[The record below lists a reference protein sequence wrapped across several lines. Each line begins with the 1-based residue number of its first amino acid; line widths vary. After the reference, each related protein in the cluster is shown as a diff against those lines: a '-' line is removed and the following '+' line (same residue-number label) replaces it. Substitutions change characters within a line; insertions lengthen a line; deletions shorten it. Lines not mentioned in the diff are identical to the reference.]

1 MARKEYLS
9 YEERLRFDS
18 PPILTNLQRAIFL
31 QLPEWAEQYYK
42 TLTTAT
48 NQVGFLMQ
56 LGYFRIACRFFESL
70 QFRLEDITFVQK
82 AGRIL
87 IRMKLTCFYISNQPV
102 ITASAGDTKQLRI

>member
-82 AGRIL
+82 AGKNIDPNEVDMLLYKQSTSYYRHQLEIL
-87 IRMKLTCFYISNQPV
+87 SSL
-102 ITASAGDTKQLRI
+102 